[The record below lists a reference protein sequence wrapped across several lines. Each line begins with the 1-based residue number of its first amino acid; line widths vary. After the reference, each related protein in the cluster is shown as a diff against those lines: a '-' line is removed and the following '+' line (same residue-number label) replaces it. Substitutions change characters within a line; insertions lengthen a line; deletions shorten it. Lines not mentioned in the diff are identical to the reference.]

1 MEASMP
7 PNEDQDAE
15 LDPLM
20 DESDEDE
27 GGGGWEDED
36 VPERRPPPRRLAKA
50 EPFDFE
56 PALLGLPTRDPD
68 AREREWHRVIEHF
81 NPRLD
86 DFFAFD
92 CPDPDKRN
100 EVLSH
105 IWRAAL
111 VRLPTLRSSRAGW
124 SYLLKV
130 GQNYL
135 RDQWGAEARASRFLE
150 RYARHMAVEEDLQ
163 LSMRTVLER
172 LSEENAGGSGWPIE
186 PEELEVLLGQ
196 LSYEERELVTLRHV
210 HGLNHEEVAE
220 RLGIKSATARKRYSR
235 ILKFL
240 RGEA

>member
-1 MEASMP
+1 MP
-7 PNEDQDAE
+7 QNEDQDAE
-15 LDPLM
+15 LDPLT

-27 GGGGWEDED
+27 GGDGWQDED
-36 VPERRPPPRRLAKA
+36 FPQRRPPPRRVAKA
-50 EPFDFE
+50 EPFEFN
-56 PALLGLPTRDPD
+56 PALLGVPTQDCGV
-68 AREREWHRVIEHF
+68 REREWRRVYEHF

-86 DFFAFD
+86 DFFGYT

-111 VRLPTLRSSRAGW
+111 IHLPTLRSSNAAW
-124 SYLLKV
+124 SYLLRV
-130 GQNYL
+130 GQNFL
-135 RDQWGAEARASRFLE
+135 RDQWGAEARASRLLE
-150 RYARHMAVEEDLQ
+150 RYARHMVVEEELQ
-163 LSMRTVLER
+163 LSIGTVLEG

-220 RLGIKSATARKRYSR
+220 RLGIKPATARKRYSR
-235 ILKFL
+235 ILKSL
-240 RGEA
+240 RGEGLD